1 MSRWHDKSCLRPQIE
16 VENGTP
22 KCLACHQ
29 RPHLSELAAAGAAT
43 NSSPPIPPDKPLG
56 ELNLWWPPCVPY
68 EAPNTRVEDTTRS
81 THDARTLPSPPVAK
95 TEVQMPPI
103 GSSSVVYEKAIRS
116 DQLRLIYLQGVE
128 DYDYPVHVA
137 LEVHDLENCPEYEA
151 VSYTWGGENGDSTR
165 YCPVY
170 IGPFWD
176 VLFQTKNCWEMLRFM
191 RPRRDARIFW
201 VDAICIDQSNVPER
215 NSQVANMGWIYS
227 QCSRV
232 VLYLGPDMAVPLGGR
247 HPRRHQLHELE
258 TGSVVPKFPETHK
271 PPHLITLRTILGR
284 QYFTRAWIIQELVL
298 PSRLSIGVGD
308 VDFWADG
315 NTTNYLSSGV
325 TDWAWEQ
332 TEAPWGRLLTQGP
345 LVSNE
350 LLDLL
355 ACPRNHKLQISE
367 TVCLRSSESCQ
378 GRVRAHTREA

>member
-1 MSRWHDKSCLRPQIE
+1 MSRWHDKSCLQPQIE

-43 NSSPPIPPDKPLG
+43 NSSPPIPPDRPLG

-68 EAPNTRVEDTTRS
+68 ETPTKPVEEATS
-81 THDARTLPSPPVAK
+81 NTHDAEPHSGPTAPK
-95 TEVQMPPI
+95 TEVEMPPI
-103 GSSSVVYEKAIRS
+103 SPSVAYEQAIRS
-116 DQLRLIYLQGVE
+116 DQLRLIYLAGVE

-137 LEVHDLENCPEYEA
+137 LEVYDLENCPEYEA
-151 VSYTWGGENGDSTR
+151 VSYTWGGENGDSAR
-165 YCPVY
+165 SCPVY

-232 VLYLGPDMAVPLGGR
+232 VLYLGPDMSVPLGGR
-247 HPRRHQLHELE
+247 HPRRHRLHELE

-271 PPHLITLRTILGR
+271 PPHPITLRTILGR

-298 PSRLSIGVGD
+298 PINVSMRVGD
-308 VDFWADG
+308 VDFWVDA
-315 NTTNYLSSGV
+315 NTSTLLLD
-325 TDWAWEQ
+325 TIDWAWEH
-332 TEAPWGRLLTQGP
+332 TEAPWGQLLTQGS
-345 LVSNE
+345 LASRKLWE
-350 LLDLL
+350 LLGMVSKGQSTDIRDQ
-355 ACPRNHKLQISE
+355 A
-367 TVCLRSSESCQ
+367 
-378 GRVRAHTREA
+378 